1 MNENYESKVC
11 FETIKSTLDGME
23 WKYEVKEEFLIVTS
37 AKGDNMA
44 IPLFIGIDPEKPTI
58 FIHSPMP
65 FDLKENK
72 LDLMARAVCE
82 VNLQMLIG
90 SFDLD
95 SKNKRIVFKVTLPFP
110 ECLISE
116 AAVKYIV
123 LLACYMSDKYNS
135 KLYDLNRGALDL
147 ESFLNSFDKA

>member
-11 FETIKSTLDGME
+11 FETIKATLDNME
-23 WKYEVKEEFLIVTS
+23 WKYDVKEEFLIVTR

-44 IPLFIGIDPEKPTI
+44 IPLFIGIDPEKPAI
-58 FIHSPMP
+58 FIHSPIP
-65 FDLKENK
+65 FEVKENK
-72 LDLMARAVCE
+72 IDLMARAICE
-82 VNLQMLIG
+82 INLQMLIG

>member
-1 MNENYESKVC
+1 
-11 FETIKSTLDGME
+11 
-23 WKYEVKEEFLIVTS
+23 
-37 AKGDNMA
+37 MA
-44 IPLFIGIDPEKPTI
+44 IPLFIGIDPEKPAI
-58 FIHSPMP
+58 FIHSPIP
-65 FDLKENK
+65 FEVKENK
-72 LDLMARAVCE
+72 IDLMARAICE
-82 VNLQMLIG
+82 INLQMLIG

-135 KLYDLNRGALDL
+135 KLYDLNRGALDF
-147 ESFLNSFDKA
+147 ESFMTELTKA

>member
-23 WKYEVKEEFLIVTS
+23 WKYDVKEEFLIVTS

-44 IPLFIGIDPEKPTI
+44 IHLFIGIDPEKPTI

-65 FDLKENK
+65 FDLKESK
-72 LDLMARAVCE
+72 FDLMARAVCE

-135 KLYDLNRGALDL
+135 KLYDLNRGALDFEGFMTEL
-147 ESFLNSFDKA
+147 AKA